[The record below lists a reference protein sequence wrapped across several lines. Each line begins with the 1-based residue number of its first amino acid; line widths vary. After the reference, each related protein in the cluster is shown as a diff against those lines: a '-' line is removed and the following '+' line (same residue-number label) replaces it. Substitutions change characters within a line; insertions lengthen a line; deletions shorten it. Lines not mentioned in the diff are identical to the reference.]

1 MNHNFN
7 TGERLRELR
16 ISKGLSQ
23 EQLALRSEITTTY
36 LGLIERNLKNPTIKI
51 IEQLCCSLEVSLSE
65 FFSTAAAPFQL
76 DTLSNQ
82 ILAQFDNRTS
92 EEKQVILQ
100 IIKNILKLRDLPDT
114 HLSK

>member
-1 MNHNFN
+1 M
-7 TGERLRELR
+7 
-16 ISKGLSQ
+16 
-23 EQLALRSEITTTY
+23 
-36 LGLIERNLKNPTIKI
+36 
-51 IEQLCCSLEVSLSE
+51 SE